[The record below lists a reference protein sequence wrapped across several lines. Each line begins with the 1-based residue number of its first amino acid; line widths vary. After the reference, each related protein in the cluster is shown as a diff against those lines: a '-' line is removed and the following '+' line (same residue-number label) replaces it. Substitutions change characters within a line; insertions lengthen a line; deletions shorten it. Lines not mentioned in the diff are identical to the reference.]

1 MMSQLTV
8 DESVLLLEVITK
20 WTPALIEPSGADKV
34 PGVPPRVFAVKKMMD
49 DAVTAVVEMVI
60 VPSVIAALVP
70 IEAFEPVAIASL
82 FPAVPKTRFPLVAVI
97 APRVAVIVVP
107 AVIEVVA

>member
-1 MMSQLTV
+1 M
-8 DESVLLLEVITK
+8 DESVLLLEVMTK
-20 WTPALIEPSGADKV
+20 WAPALIDPTGADNE
-34 PGVPPRVFAVKKMMD
+34 PAVPPSVFAVKKMMD

-70 IEAFEPVAIASL
+70 IEAFEPVAISIL
-82 FPAVPKTRFPLVAVI
+82 FPTVPKTRFPLVAVI